1 MPTVSDVQCR
11 MVGDRW
17 QGGVA
22 GLKVKGRLGLG
33 FNEKWEVLPPFCRKC
48 VLAVCGGKC

>member
-22 GLKVKGRLGLG
+22 GFEVKGRLGLG
-33 FNEKWEVLPPFCRKC
+33 FNEKREVLPPFC
-48 VLAVCGGKC
+48 GKFLLS

>member
-22 GLKVKGRLGLG
+22 GLEVKGRLGLG
-33 FNEKWEVLPPFCRKC
+33 F
-48 VLAVCGGKC
+48 GGVRVFDHIP

>member
-17 QGGVA
+17 QGGRA
-22 GLKVKGRLGLG
+22 GLGVKGGLGLG
-33 FNEKWEVLPPFCRKC
+33 FNVKM
-48 VLAVCGGKC
+48 GDG